1 MKIGSLKNIAFYGLT
16 LLIGGSIGSAGGS
29 YRATNDTLLLCNEK
43 PHECKFKYDIL
54 MYEKEGRVPYVDPTK
69 TKPQPQPQPT
79 AEKK

>member
-1 MKIGSLKNIAFYGLT
+1 MRQTIRYF
-16 LLIGGSIGSAGGS
+16 SA
-29 YRATNDTLLLCNEK
+29 TK
-43 PHECKFKYDIL
+43 VPHECKFKYDIL